1 MKVINAQLNNL
12 LERLLILMLYGTTL
26 LVLPYTVSDPINL
39 PKMVVLVG
47 IAGALAG
54 LLLFNAKGLVTK
66 SHKPILIISAL
77 FIIYLLIVL
86 AKSGVAF
93 PENLYGTAGRNT
105 GVATY
110 ASFAVVGLACALISS
125 ETMIDRVFTSL
136 LLIGVFLLGY
146 GILQFI
152 GLEPFPYINT
162 YESNVFG
169 TFGNPNFQ
177 SSFMGMLAVL
187 AAAFTLKSSLKS
199 ATRIGSFTLVAS
211 SLVGVYLT
219 DSIQG
224 FFNFALG
231 FSFIVLFY
239 LISTGRKI
247 FTRIMGVLLLLGTLS
262 IVAAFL
268 NAGPLAEILYKGS
281 MSARVY
287 YWKSA
292 IKIALDYPFFGVG
305 MDQYVDWLRVYRN
318 SEEVATNLTADSAHN
333 IYLDVLSGGGF
344 PLFLL
349 FSSFTILTIISIIR
363 VSKRKELPS
372 GNYFVLVGLWI
383 AYQAQSL
390 ISISQIGVAVW
401 GWVFSGL
408 LIGYEINTRG
418 GADKIPQKAL
428 ISKAK
433 NKKEITS
440 PIHPKLIVTTSAGL
454 AFGLAV
460 ALPPFISAQDYYNAF
475 KTSDARV
482 IKEAAFLKPYNR
494 NSFMQVAGIL
504 RSNKFDKDALDVA
517 KAAVIHFPNSYA
529 MWKVIA
535 DMSAVGSQDQVDA
548 IKRLNT
554 LDPNNPIW
562 VLP

>member
-1 MKVINAQLNNL
+1 MKNEQLISHLEKL
-12 LERLLILMLYGTTL
+12 LLAMLYGTTL

-54 LLLFNAKGLVTK
+54 VLLFTAKSLLFR
-66 SHKPILIISAL
+66 SHKPLLITSAL
-77 FIIYLLIVL
+77 FILYLVIVL
-86 AKSGVAF
+86 AKSGFAF
-93 PENLYGTAGRNT
+93 SENLYGTAGRNT

-110 ASFAVVGLACALISS
+110 ASFVLVTLTCVLIAS
-125 ETMIDRVFTSL
+125 ETLIRKVFASF
-136 LLIGVFLLGY
+136 LLIGIFLLVY
-146 GILQFI
+146 GIFQYLGF
-152 GLEPFPYINT
+152 EPFPYISA
-162 YESNVFG
+162 YESNVIG

-199 ATRIGSFTLVAS
+199 ATRIGSFTLVVS
-211 SLVGVYLT
+211 SLVGVNLT

-247 FTRIMGVLLLLGTLS
+247 FARIMGVLLLLGTLS

-305 MDQYVDWLRVYRN
+305 MDQYVDWLRVYRT
-318 SEEVATNLTADSAHN
+318 SEQVATNLTADSAHN

-349 FSSFTILTIISIIR
+349 FCSFTTLTIISVFR
-363 VSKRKELPS
+363 VIKRAELPS
-372 GNYFVLVGLWI
+372 GNYFALVGLWV

-408 LIGYEINTRG
+408 LIGYEINTRE
-418 GADKIPQKAL
+418 GAGKETNKEL
-428 ISKAK
+428 FSKAK
-433 NKKEITS
+433 TKRTTEKSS
-440 PIHPKLIVTTSAGL
+440 PIHPKLVVVTSAGL
-454 AFGLAV
+454 ALGLTV
-460 ALPPFISAQDYYNAF
+460 ALPPFVSAQQYYNAF

-482 IKEAAFLKPYNR
+482 IKQAAFLEPYNR

-504 RSNKFDKDALDVA
+504 SSNKFQKDALDVA
-517 KAAVIHFPNSYA
+517 KEGVIRFPNSFA
-529 MWKVIA
+529 LWKVVA
-535 DMSAVGSQDQVDA
+535 DLSAKGSQEQIDA
-548 IKRLNT
+548 IKRLNA
-554 LDPNNPIW
+554 LDPNNPAY

>member
-1 MKVINAQLNNL
+1 VKNAQLNNL
-12 LERLLILMLYGTTL
+12 LERLLVLMLYGTTL

-54 LLLFNAKGLVTK
+54 LLLFNAKGFITK
-66 SHKPILIISAL
+66 SHNPILISSAL

-110 ASFAVVGLACALISS
+110 ASFTVVALACVLIAS
-125 ETMIDRVFTSL
+125 ELFLRKVFASFLLIGIL
-136 LLIGVFLLGY
+136 LLIY
-146 GILQFI
+146 GIFQYLGF
-152 GLEPFPYINT
+152 EPFPYINA

-177 SSFMGMLAVL
+177 SSFMGMLTVL
-187 AAAFTLKSSLKS
+187 AAAFTLKNSLKMPL
-199 ATRIGSFTLVAS
+199 RIASLVLVVG

-219 DSIQG
+219 NSIQG

-231 FSFIVLFY
+231 FSFIVFFY
-239 LISTGRKI
+239 FISTGRKI
-247 FTRIMGVLLLLGTLS
+247 FARIMGVLLLLGTLS

-287 YWKSA
+287 YWKTA
-292 IKIALDYPFFGVG
+292 VKIALDHPFFGVG
-305 MDQYVDWLRVYRN
+305 MDQYVDWLRVYRTP
-318 SEEVATNLTADSAHN
+318 EQVATNLTADSAHN
-333 IYLDVLSGGGF
+333 IYLDVLSSGGF
-344 PLFLL
+344 PLFIL
-349 FSSFTILTIISIIR
+349 FCSFTTLTIISIVR
-363 VSKRKELPS
+363 VSKRDELPS
-372 GNYFVLVGLWI
+372 GNYFALVGLWV

-408 LIGYEINTRG
+408 LIGYEINTRDG
-418 GADKIPQKAL
+418 DGKTAEKES
-428 ISKAK
+428 ISKTK
-433 NKKEITS
+433 NKKKIAAS
-440 PIHPKLIVTTSAGL
+440 IHPKLIVTSLAGL
-454 AFGLAV
+454 ALGLAV
-460 ALPPFISAQDYYNAF
+460 ALPPFISAQEYYNAF

-482 IKEAAFLKPYNR
+482 IKDAAFLKPYNR
-494 NSFMQVAGIL
+494 NSFLQVVGVL
-504 RSNKFDKDALDVA
+504 SSNKFDKDALDVV
-517 KAAVIHFPNSYA
+517 KEGIIHFPNSFV
-529 MWKVIA
+529 MWKVLA
-535 DMSAVGSQDQVDA
+535 DLSAVGSKDQLDA
-548 IKRLNT
+548 MKRLHA
-554 LDPNNPIW
+554 LDPNNPAYA
-562 VLP
+562 LP

>member
-1 MKVINAQLNNL
+1 MMNNL
-12 LERLLILMLYGTTL
+12 LERLLVVMLYGTTL

-47 IAGALAG
+47 IAGAIAG
-54 LLLFNAKGLVTK
+54 LLLFNAKGLITK

-77 FIIYLLIVL
+77 FIINLMIVL
-86 AKSGVAF
+86 ARSGVAF
-93 PENLYGTAGRNT
+93 SENLYGTAGRNT

-110 ASFAVVGLACALISS
+110 ASIVAVALACALISG
-125 ETMIDRVFTSL
+125 ELFIGKVLTSFL
-136 LLIGVFLLGY
+136 VIGIFLLGY
-146 GILQFI
+146 GILQYI
-152 GLEPFPYINT
+152 GLEPFPYLNI
-162 YESNVFG
+162 YQSNVFG

-187 AAAFTLKSSLKS
+187 AAAFTLKTSLRVPL
-199 ATRIGSFTLVAS
+199 RIASFTLVVG
-211 SLVGVYLT
+211 SLVGVHLT

-247 FTRIMGVLLLLGTLS
+247 FARIMGVLLLFGTLS

-349 FSSFTILTIISIIR
+349 FCSLTILTIISIIR

-372 GNYFVLVGLWI
+372 GNYFALVGLWI

-408 LIGYEINTRG
+408 LIGYEINTREG
-418 GADKIPQKAL
+418 TDKTPQRAL
-428 ISKAK
+428 ISRPK
-433 NKKEITS
+433 NKKEIAS
-440 PIHPKLIVTTSAGL
+440 PIYPKLIVTTSAGL
-454 AFGLAV
+454 ALGLAV
-460 ALPPFISAQDYYNAF
+460 ALPPFLSAQDYYNSF

-494 NSFMQVAGIL
+494 NSFMQVTGIL

-517 KAAVIHFPNSYA
+517 KEAVIHFPNSFA

-535 DMSAVGSQDQVDA
+535 DMSAVGSQEQIDA
-548 IKRLNT
+548 IKRLHA
-554 LDPNNPIW
+554 LDPNNPAY

>member
-1 MKVINAQLNNL
+1 
-12 LERLLILMLYGTTL
+12 MLYGTTL

-47 IAGALAG
+47 IAGTLAG
-54 LLLFNAKGLVTK
+54 LMLFNAKGLITK
-66 SHKPILIISAL
+66 SHKPILISSAL
-77 FIIYLLIVL
+77 FIIDLLIVL
-86 AKSGVAF
+86 AKSGVAS

-110 ASFAVVGLACALISS
+110 VSFVIVALACVLIANELFISK
-125 ETMIDRVFTSL
+125 VFRSFL
-136 LLIGVFLLGY
+136 LTGIFLLGY
-146 GILQFI
+146 GILQYI

-187 AAAFTLKSSLKS
+187 ATAFTLKSSLQLV
-199 ATRIGSFTLVAS
+199 TRIGSLMLVVG

-231 FSFIVLFY
+231 FSFVVFFY

-247 FTRIMGVLLLLGTLS
+247 LTRITGAILLLGTLS
-262 IVAAFL
+262 IVAAFFKV
-268 NAGPLAEILYKGS
+268 GPLADFLYKGS

-287 YWKSA
+287 YWETA
-292 IKIALDYPFFGVG
+292 IRIALDHPFFGVG
-305 MDQYVDWLRVYRN
+305 MDQYGDWLRMYRT
-318 SEEVATNLTADSAHN
+318 SEQVATNLTADSAHN
-333 IYLDVLSGGGF
+333 IYLDVLSNGGF

-349 FSSFTILTIISIIR
+349 FCLYTALAIISIVR
-363 VSKRKELPS
+363 VSRRRVPLS
-372 GNYFVLVGLWI
+372 GNYLALVGLWF

-401 GWVFSGL
+401 GWVFLGL

-418 GADKIPQKAL
+418 GDGRTAEKDSS
-428 ISKAK
+428 SKVK
-433 NKKEITS
+433 NKKGVTAT
-440 PIHPKLIVTTSAGL
+440 IHPKLIVTSLAGL
-454 AFGLAV
+454 ALGLAV

-482 IKEAAFLKPYNR
+482 IKNAALLKPYNR
-494 NSFMQVAGIL
+494 NSFLQVIGVL
-504 RSNKFDKDALDVA
+504 SSNNFDKDALDVV
-517 KAAVIHFPNSYA
+517 KEGVSRFPNSFV
-529 MWKVIA
+529 MWKVLA
-535 DMSAVGSQDQVDA
+535 DSSAVGSQDQIEA
-548 IKRLNT
+548 IKRLHE
-554 LDPNNPIW
+554 LDPNNPAYAQ
-562 VLP
+562 P

>member
-1 MKVINAQLNNL
+1 
-12 LERLLILMLYGTTL
+12 MLYATTL

-39 PKMVVLVG
+39 PKMVLLVG

-54 LLLFNAKGLVTK
+54 VLLFNAKGLVTK
-66 SHKPILIISAL
+66 SHKPILISSAL

-125 ETMIDRVFTSL
+125 ETMIGRVFTSL

-146 GILQFI
+146 GILQFF

-199 ATRIGSFTLVAS
+199 ATRIGSFTLVVS

-247 FTRIMGVLLLLGTLS
+247 FARIMGVLLLLGTLS

-268 NAGPLAEILYKGS
+268 NTGPLAGILYKGS

-287 YWKSA
+287 YWETA
-292 IKIALDYPFFGVG
+292 IRIAFDHPFFGIG
-305 MDQYVDWLRVYRN
+305 MDQYVDWLRVYRT
-318 SEEVATNLTADSAHN
+318 SEQVATNITADSAHN

-349 FSSFTILTIISIIR
+349 FCSFTTLTIISIFR
-363 VSKRKELPS
+363 VNKRAELPS
-372 GNYFVLVGLWI
+372 GNYFALVGLWV

-390 ISISQIGVAVW
+390 ISISQIGVAIW

-418 GADKIPQKAL
+418 AAGKDTNRELFPKTKT
-428 ISKAK
+428 
-433 NKKEITS
+433 KKTQEKRS
-440 PIHPKLIVTTSAGL
+440 PIHPKLVVVTSAGL
-454 AFGLAV
+454 ALGLAV
-460 ALPPFISAQDYYNAF
+460 ALPPFVSAQHYYNAF

-482 IKEAAFLKPYNR
+482 IKQAAFLKPYNR

-504 RSNKFDKDALDVA
+504 SSNKFQKDALDVA
-517 KAAVIHFPNSYA
+517 KEGVIHFPNSFA
-529 MWKVIA
+529 LWKVVA
-535 DMSAVGSQDQVDA
+535 DLSAKGSQDQIEA
-548 IKRLNT
+548 IKRLHT
-554 LDPNNPIW
+554 LDPNNPAY

>member
-1 MKVINAQLNNL
+1 MMNNL
-12 LERLLILMLYGTTL
+12 LERLLVVMLYGTTL

-54 LLLFNAKGLVTK
+54 LLLFNAKGLITK

-77 FIIYLLIVL
+77 FIINLMIVL
-86 AKSGVAF
+86 ARSGVAF
-93 PENLYGTAGRNT
+93 SENLYGTAGRNT

-110 ASFAVVGLACALISS
+110 ASIVVVALACALISG
-125 ETMIDRVFTSL
+125 ELFIGKVLTSFL
-136 LLIGVFLLGY
+136 VIGIFLLGY
-146 GILQFI
+146 GILQYI
-152 GLEPFPYINT
+152 GLEPFPYLNI
-162 YESNVFG
+162 YQSNVFG

-187 AAAFTLKSSLKS
+187 AAAFTLKTSLRVPL
-199 ATRIGSFTLVAS
+199 RIASFTLVVG

-239 LISTGRKI
+239 LISTGRMI
-247 FTRIMGVLLLLGTLS
+247 FARIMGTLLLVGTLS

-268 NAGPLAEILYKGS
+268 KLGPLAEFLYKGS

-287 YWKSA
+287 YWETA
-292 IKIALDYPFFGVG
+292 IRIAFDHPFFGIG
-305 MDQYVDWLRVYRN
+305 MDQYVDWLRVYRT
-318 SEEVATNLTADSAHN
+318 SEQVATNLTADSAHN
-333 IYLDVLSGGGF
+333 IYLDVLSSGGF

-349 FSSFTILTIISIIR
+349 FCSFTTLTIISIFR
-363 VSKRKELPS
+363 VSKRAELPS
-372 GNYFVLVGLWI
+372 GNYFALVGLWV

-408 LIGYEINTRG
+408 LIGYEINTRE
-418 GADKIPQKAL
+418 GAGKETNKELFP
-428 ISKAK
+428 KAK
-433 NKKEITS
+433 TKRTKEKSS
-440 PIHPKLIVTTSAGL
+440 PIHPKLVVVTSAGL
-454 AFGLAV
+454 ALGLAV
-460 ALPPFISAQDYYNAF
+460 ALPPFVSAQHYYNAF

-482 IKEAAFLKPYNR
+482 IKQAAFLKPYNR

-504 RSNKFDKDALDVA
+504 RSNKFDNDALDVA

-535 DMSAVGSQDQVDA
+535 DMSAVGSQDQIDA
-548 IKRLNT
+548 IKRLRA
-554 LDPNNPIW
+554 LDPNNPAYA
-562 VLP
+562 LP

>member
-1 MKVINAQLNNL
+1 
-12 LERLLILMLYGTTL
+12 MLYGTTL

-39 PKMVVLVG
+39 PKMVILVG
-47 IAGALAG
+47 IAGALGG
-54 LLLFNAKGLVTK
+54 LLLFNAKGLITK
-66 SHKPILIISAL
+66 SHRPILISSAL
-77 FIIYLLIVL
+77 FILTLMIVL

-93 PENLYGTAGRNT
+93 SENLYGIAGRNT

-110 ASFAVVGLACALISS
+110 ASFAVVTLLCTFLAS
-125 ETMIDRVFTSL
+125 EIFIGKVFTSFL
-136 LLIGVFLLGY
+136 VIGTFLLIY
-146 GILQFI
+146 GILQYM
-152 GLEPFPYINT
+152 GLEPFPYINI

-187 AAAFTLKSSLKS
+187 AVAFTLKSSLQS
-199 ATRIGSFTLVAS
+199 VTRVGSFTLVVA

-231 FSFIVLFY
+231 FSFIIFFY
-239 LISTGRKI
+239 LISIGRKI
-247 FTRIMGVLLLLGTLS
+247 FARIMGVLLLLGTLS

-268 NAGPLAEILYKGS
+268 NIGPLAEILYKGS

-287 YWKSA
+287 YWKTA
-292 IKIALDYPFFGVG
+292 LKIALDHPFLGVG
-305 MDQYVDWLRVYRN
+305 MDQYGDWLRAYRTP
-318 SEEVATNLTADSAHN
+318 EQVVTNFTADSAHN
-333 IYLDVLSGGGF
+333 IYLDVLSSGGF

-349 FSSFTILTIISIIR
+349 FCSFTALTIISIIR
-363 VSKRKELPS
+363 VSKRDELPS
-372 GNYFVLVGLWI
+372 GNYFALFGLWV

-418 GADKIPQKAL
+418 GAGKETNKEL
-428 ISKAK
+428 FSKTKTKKAK
-433 NKKEITS
+433 DKKS
-440 PIHPKLIVTTSAGL
+440 PIHPKLLVTTSIGL
-454 AFGLAV
+454 ALGLIV
-460 ALPPFISAQDYYNAF
+460 ALPPFFSAQHYYNAF

-482 IKEAAFLKPYNR
+482 IKEVAFLKPYNR
-494 NSFMQVAGIL
+494 NSFMQVAGVL
-504 RSNKFDKDALDVA
+504 RSNNFGKDALDVV
-517 KAAVIHFPNSYA
+517 KEGVIHFPNSFEL
-529 MWKVIA
+529 WKAVA
-535 DMSAVGSQDQVDA
+535 DMSAKGSEDQINA

-554 LDPNNPIW
+554 LDPNNPAYAIH
-562 VLP
+562 